1 MIDETDVEKA
11 VDYLRDSSNEAAGA
25 TANRKY
31 LDEFRMSLKALIIK
45 EHLDKPVTAQEREAY
60 ADERYQKHL
69 GALRNAIHADE
80 QHKFKRHAAEA
91 KIMAWQTQSANMRAT
106 KI

>member
-1 MIDETDVEKA
+1 MINEQDVEKA
-11 VDYLRDSSNEAAGA
+11 VDYLRESSNESAMA

-31 LDEFRMSLKALIIK
+31 LDEFRKSLKSLIMK
-45 EHLDKPVTAQEREAY
+45 DHLDKPVTAQEREAY
-60 ADERYQKHL
+60 SDDRYLKHLEALRDAIHQDER
-69 GALRNAIHADE
+69 
-80 QHKFKRHAAEA
+80 HKFKRQAAEA

>member
-1 MIDETDVEKA
+1 MINEQDVEKA
-11 VDYLRDSSNEAAGA
+11 VDYLRDSSNEAAVA

-31 LDEFRMSLKALIIK
+31 LDEFRKSLKALIMK

-60 ADERYQKHL
+60 SDKRYLKHLEALRDAIHQDER
-69 GALRNAIHADE
+69 
-80 QHKFKRHAAEA
+80 HKFKRQAAEA